1 MSSIGAKREGL
12 EIQPVSRSIDSPAYL
27 PQVAKGAL
35 INLSGTIIRTVLAY
49 GYTVML
55 ARMLPLSDLG
65 RYFLIMTVVNII
77 GLVCTVGMDFGVV
90 RYVSLY
96 AGEGNIRLVRKT
108 LATALSFGVL
118 IGIAVAV
125 FVVAFAPV
133 VVDRLHESSD
143 TYIAALR
150 IFAISIPFWVAAR
163 LFNSTTQGL
172 HRMRYQVYS
181 RDLGEQ
187 LSKLTLTIAALMLG
201 AGLLGVI
208 WANVAS
214 VVVAMLLSMFFTLK
228 IMSWHGKNREPKAK
242 GSARDLLRYS
252 FPLAFS
258 NMLGMVMVW
267 SDMLIMGYLGTTTEV
282 GFYGAAL
289 RVGVISSALFLAFT
303 TVFTPV
309 ISDLHNKRFTG
320 QLNSLYKTVTR
331 WIFICTFPLVLL
343 QLLFADPIMA
353 MFGNQFAAGSGALMI
368 LALSQLVNS
377 ASGPAGYMVL
387 MSGRSRMELLNISV
401 ALAVSVLACFLL
413 IPSHGVIGAA
423 MANLAATVVIN
434 SMRATEVWIFMHTHA
449 YDRGYLKPLLAG
461 TTSAALVIFPG
472 KYLIGNTGLIRVA
485 ILASGMLVVYTA
497 MTVLLGLSPQDK
509 TVLGL
514 VKKRLVKAEE
524 VQIDSLAG

>member
-1 MSSIGAKREGL
+1 M
-12 EIQPVSRSIDSPAYL
+12 QPASQSGDLPAYL
-27 PQVAKGAL
+27 PLVAKGAM
-35 INLSGTIIRTVLAY
+35 INLSGMIIRTVLAY

-55 ARMLPLSDLG
+55 ARILPVSDLG
-65 RYFLIMTVVNII
+65 AYFLIMTFVNIV
-77 GLVCTVGMDFGVV
+77 GLACTAGMDFGVV
-90 RYVSLY
+90 RYVSRY
-96 AGEGNIRLVRKT
+96 VGEGNYRLANKM
-108 LATALSFGVL
+108 LASALSLGVL
-118 IGIAVAV
+118 FGFVAAALV
-125 FVVAFAPV
+125 ITFAPV
-133 VVDRLHESSD
+133 AADRLDEID
-143 TYIAALR
+143 ITAITALR

-172 HRMRYQVYS
+172 HWMRYQVFS

-187 LSKLTLTIAALMLG
+187 LSKLALTIVALILG
-201 AGLLGVI
+201 AGLLGVV

-214 VVVAMLLSMFFTLK
+214 VVVAMFLSMLFTLK
-228 IMSWHGKNREPKAK
+228 IMPRHREGLDPGAK
-242 GSARDLLRYS
+242 GSSRDMMRYS

-258 NMLGMVMVW
+258 NLLGMVMVW
-267 SDMLIMGYLGTTTEV
+267 SDMFILGYLGTSTGV

-289 RVGVISSALFLAFT
+289 RVGVISSALFLAFS

-309 ISDLHNKRFTG
+309 ISDMHNKRLTG

-331 WIFICTFPLVLL
+331 WVFICTFPLVLL
-343 QLLFADPIMA
+343 QLFFADPIMR
-353 MFGNQFAAGSGALMI
+353 MFGSQFAVGSGALMI

-423 MANLAATVVIN
+423 LANLAATVVIN
-434 SMRATEVWIFMHTHA
+434 LMRAMEVWIFMRMHA
-449 YDRGYLKPLLAG
+449 YDLGYIKPVLAG
-461 TTSAALVIFPG
+461 AVSGVMVVLMGRYV
-472 KYLIGNTGLIRVA
+472 IGNTGLVSVA
-485 ILASGMLVVYTA
+485 ILAIGMLVVYTA
-497 MTVLLGLSPQDK
+497 VTVIMGLSIQDK

-524 VQIDSLAG
+524 VQVDSPAG